1 METDIVKR
9 FFTGTGTSYD
19 WIVNLFTYGADRYWK
34 KKLLAKVPKSRK
46 ILDLACGTGIV
57 SFKLAKMNPC
67 CKIVGVDMMWE
78 YLVEAKKKAFL
89 NDCSEVQLICARAED
104 VKLRETFDCVTS
116 SYIPKYVPADVLLK
130 NISLNLKSG
139 GVLVLHDFAYPSN
152 FVFKR
157 LWHLHMFF
165 MKIIGTTLFP
175 KWRNVFDEL
184 APFVKNSRW
193 IPEYLEALKRF
204 GFIDIQL
211 EKYTAGSA
219 AIISAVKQ

>member
-1 METDIVKR
+1 
-9 FFTGTGTSYD
+9 
-19 WIVNLFTYGADRYWK
+19 
-34 KKLLAKVPKSRK
+34 
-46 ILDLACGTGIV
+46 
-57 SFKLAKMNPC
+57 
-67 CKIVGVDMMWE
+67 
-78 YLVEAKKKAFL
+78 
-89 NDCSEVQLICARAED
+89 
-104 VKLRETFDCVTS
+104 
-116 SYIPKYVPADVLLK
+116 LK

-165 MKIIGTTLFP
+165 TKLVGTPLFP

-184 APFVKNSRW
+184 AHFVKNSRW